1 MPACGLERIDQRRRL
16 IDVFRRLRQLRP
28 ARGDDEL
35 VHGEAVG
42 GGHNDGDAGLVQE
55 SGTNRLADQKIEEG
69 ESLSADVEGGQRC
82 RLVAML
88 RAAAARGQEFDLEAA
103 SVAKSGGDARI
114 APFFDRTKLGSTA
127 RNASET
133 GAAWS
138 SSASDTPKSWATST
152 SSVA

>member
-103 SVAKSGGDARI
+103 SVAKSGGDAGI
-114 APFFDRTKLGSTA
+114 APFFDRDKTGVDGAQGLGN
-127 RNASET
+127 RRGLVVER
-133 GAAWS
+133 
-138 SSASDTPKSWATST
+138 SDTPKSWATST